1 VGKNSVAAFNSL
13 LYGLENSNI
22 DVGSRIILE
31 GEGSSGQAISR
42 AIVNDSSK
50 IYARG
55 ALESKQDDSR
65 AHLDC
70 RGILM
75 SPHGMMYAVPEL
87 LSEAPGSYLSHEA
100 AIGPIAEEEVQYLMS
115 RGLTK
120 DEAVSL
126 ITRGFMDVKI
136 LGLPK
141 MLEDYI
147 SEMIE
152 ATQKESM

>member
-1 VGKNSVAAFNSL
+1 
-13 LYGLENSNI
+13 
-22 DVGSRIILE
+22 
-31 GEGSSGQAISR
+31 
-42 AIVNDSSK
+42 
-50 IYARG
+50 
-55 ALESKQDDSR
+55 
-65 AHLDC
+65 
-70 RGILM
+70 
-75 SPHGMMYAVPEL
+75 MMYAVPEL